1 MFVKNRFCLVKSLDG
16 PTFCSIFYSSKYVIQ
31 TFTFLKYNWSRL
43 DIIDIEKETS
53 EGGGRER
60 KRQAEQELL

>member
-1 MFVKNRFCLVKSLDG
+1 MFVKNRFCPVKSLDG
-16 PTFCSIFYSSKYVIQ
+16 PTFCSIFYSSNVIQ

-43 DIIDIEKETS
+43 DIIDIEKEKS
-53 EGGGRER
+53 GGGGEER